1 MVERKVF
8 TDSVTPLP
16 DQGPTPHGLLINAAS
31 AEHADEAMGL
41 LFSIAM
47 PAASQAELE
56 DRVARGEVVPLDE
69 LKRNYSP
76 AAADTKNLV
85 SWLERQGFKVTQIAA
100 DN

>member
-16 DQGPTPHGLLINAAS
+16 DQGPTLHGLVVNAAS
-31 AEHADEAMGL
+31 PEHADETMRL

-56 DRVARGEVVPLDE
+56 DRVAKGEVVPLDE
-69 LKRNYSP
+69 LKRKYSP
-76 AAADTKNLV
+76 ACRPTSLRTYKP
-85 SWLERQGFKVTQIAA
+85 
-100 DN
+100 

>member
-31 AEHADEAMGL
+31 AEHADETMRL

-56 DRVARGEVVPLDE
+56 DRVARGEVVPLD
-69 LKRNYSP
+69 P
-76 AAADTKNLV
+76 GNLQR
-85 SWLERQGFKVTQIAA
+85 SSRAGGRSSLFGPI
-100 DN
+100 